1 MRKTLFAIAVAT
13 AAFCHGQETAAP
25 APPAQQQP
33 AAPVREVKAPWPVW
47 VQLNSTDNMDV
58 VGLRF
63 TIPYGKCD
71 EVTGLDLGFFSH
83 TRNMYGVQV
92 NILRSDASD
101 TLAGVQAGIWNSA
114 GRADMVSVQAGLWNE
129 AGNITGAQIGG
140 INVAG
145 GVEGFQVGLIN
156 RAETLHGYQIGAI
169 NIIRSAAVQFMTIV
183 NVGF

>member
-92 NILRSDASD
+92 NILRSDA
-101 TLAGVQAGIWNSA
+101 
-114 GRADMVSVQAGLWNE
+114 WNE

-169 NIIRSAAVQFMTIV
+169 NIIRSAAVQFMPIV